1 MKNYI
6 KGLIQTSF
14 NEKKFQYDIIENL
27 EQDQIEKIYDFIK
40 QTENQLN
47 KSFTIKELSVNDR
60 NPFIT
65 INLSLNLK

>member
-6 KGLIQTSF
+6 KGLIQSSLT
-14 NEKKFQYDIIENL
+14 EKEYQYNIIENL
-27 EQDQIEKIYDFIK
+27 DQVQIKRIYDFIK

-47 KSFTIKELSVNDR
+47 KPFTIRELSINDN

-65 INLSLNLK
+65 INLSLII

>member
-47 KSFTIKELSVNDR
+47 KSFTIKELSVNDK

-65 INLSLNLK
+65 INLSLNL